1 MTELSTLCLEVK
13 WCKEFVVSLVVSSYV
28 RVGSELVALTAASV
42 R

>member
-13 WCKEFVVSLVVSSYV
+13 LCKEFVVSLVVSSYDL
-28 RVGSELVALTAASV
+28 VGSVLVALTAASV